1 MSSGG
6 LYSSEDLRYMPDVE
20 AAVRRR
26 GNRFAYALTV
36 MTFVFIVTM
45 LIWAHFA
52 VLDEV
57 TRGEGT
63 VIPSSKT
70 QVIQNLEGGILAE
83 VLVREGDIVEKGDI
97 LVRIDNT
104 AAQANF
110 RDLQSQYFVLFASIA
125 RMEAE
130 LESRELVMP
139 EEVLQEA
146 PTAAANQTALFRLR
160 QDQLRAQIRVL
171 QSQAAQRKQEIKEM
185 RSRSHQLQ
193 RSLDLAQQELAI
205 TQPLVNKGVLPRL
218 DLIRIQREMTELEG
232 ERSSIRLAIPRLVT
246 AVAEAEQRI
255 EELVLATKAEV
266 SNELN
271 QARAEFNSV
280 TETLFAGKDRVVRT
294 EVRSLVRG
302 TIKDIKHNTVGGVI
316 RPGEDILEIVPL
328 DDTLLIE
335 AKIRPADIAF
345 LRPGQEATIKI
356 TAYDFSIYGGLTAK
370 LERISADTIRDDED
384 QRGERFYRAYLRTD
398 RNYLVRRGE
407 ELPIIPGMTA
417 TVEILTGKKSVL
429 DYVLK
434 PILKARDRALTER

>member
-104 AAQANF
+104 AAQASF
-110 RDLQSQYFVLFASIA
+110 RDLQSQYFVLLASIA

-130 LESRELVMP
+130 LENRELVMP

-345 LRPGQEATIKI
+345 LRPGQEATVKI

-398 RNYLVRRGE
+398 RNTLAHHGE